1 MEEKEK
7 KKKSR
12 KETKQIDEKVL
23 TKAIVNA
30 LEEYDDKKKEREE
43 QEYYEEQNK
52 NGIGFKMFFKMLCC
66 PKKYV
71 NTQGAN
77 ETVVKGFLK
86 FIYKI
91 FEWIFLIGS
100 LFLLSC
106 VPLQFILNV
115 PIVPWWCD
123 VLYCCGAVICLLISR
138 VLRIMALDVERS
150 KDKNF
155 LIALLAVII
164 ALISMV
170 IAIVT
175 LRSKQ

>member
-23 TKAIVNA
+23 TKAIVTA
-30 LEEYDDKKKEREE
+30 LEEYDTRKKESEK
-43 QEYYEEQNK
+43 QEYYEEQHK
-52 NGIGFKMFFKMLCC
+52 NGIGFKMFIKMLCC

-77 ETVVKGFLK
+77 TTVIKGFLK

-91 FEWIFLIGS
+91 FEYIFLISS
-100 LFLLSC
+100 LLLLLYI
-106 VPLQFILNV
+106 PLQFAIESLV
-115 PIVPWWCD
+115 IVDWWID
-123 VLYCCGAVICLLISR
+123 VSYVCYALVGFLISR

-170 IAIVT
+170 IAIV
-175 LRSKQ
+175 K

>member
-1 MEEKEK
+1 MEEKQK
-7 KKKSR
+7 LQKSK
-12 KETKQIDEKVL
+12 KETKKIDEKVL

-30 LEEYDDKKKEREE
+30 LEEYDSKKKEREK
-43 QEYYEEQNK
+43 QEYYEEQYK
-52 NGIGFKMFFKMLCC
+52 NGVGFKMFIKMLFC

-77 ETVVKGFLK
+77 ATVVKGFLK
-86 FIYKI
+86 CIYKI
-91 FEWIFLIGS
+91 FEYIFLIS
-100 LFLLSC
+100 SILLLLYI
-106 VPLQFILNV
+106 PLQFVIESLG
-115 PIVPWWCD
+115 IVDWWID
-123 VLYCCGAVICLLISR
+123 VLYGCSAFVGILVSR

-170 IAIVT
+170 IAII
-175 LRSKQ
+175 K

>member
-23 TKAIVNA
+23 TKAIVTA
-30 LEEYDDKKKEREE
+30 LEEYDTRKKESEK
-43 QEYYEEQNK
+43 QEYYKEQYN
-52 NGIGFKMFFKMLCC
+52 NGVEFKMFFKMLFS

-77 ETVVKGFLK
+77 ATVVKGFLK
-86 FIYKI
+86 CIYKI
-91 FEWIFLIGS
+91 FEYIFLISS
-100 LFLLSC
+100 LLLLLYI
-106 VPLQFILNV
+106 PLQFVIESLVIVDWWIDILYGCSALV
-115 PIVPWWCD
+115 
-123 VLYCCGAVICLLISR
+123 GLLISR

-170 IAIVT
+170 IAMV
-175 LRSKQ
+175 K

>member
-23 TKAIVNA
+23 TKAIVTA
-30 LEEYDDKKKEREE
+30 LEEYDTRKKESEK
-43 QEYYEEQNK
+43 QEYYEEQYK
-52 NGIGFKMFFKMLCC
+52 NGVGFKMFFKMLFS

-77 ETVVKGFLK
+77 ATVVKGFLK
-86 FIYKI
+86 CIYKI
-91 FEWIFLIGS
+91 FEYIFLIS
-100 LFLLSC
+100 SILLLLYI
-106 VPLQFILNV
+106 PLQFVLESLA
-115 PIVPWWCD
+115 IVDWWID
-123 VLYCCGAVICLLISR
+123 VLYGCSALVGILVSR

-170 IAIVT
+170 IAII
-175 LRSKQ
+175 K